1 MRIVRVEVNEV
12 WPVYS
17 FESWSDDKA
26 MDETA
31 VAVISTTWNR
41 WVAIQADYDEMQAEL
56 AEYYRRHHE

>member
-17 FESWSDDKA
+17 VQPWGEEA

-31 VAVISTTWNR
+31 VTVVDSTWKR
-41 WVAIQADYDEMQAEL
+41 WEASQAAYDEMQAEL
-56 AEYYRRHHE
+56 AEYYRKRHQE